1 MKGLFS
7 GKNTIKPGSKKRKKK
22 NALPA
27 PLLSEDIL
35 GPGGHDDDLSL
46 GRGHADLHAAVAI
59 LGQLSISRVVQV
71 G

>member
-7 GKNTIKPGSKKRKKK
+7 GKNTIKPGSKKEKL

>member
-7 GKNTIKPGSKKRKKK
+7 GINTIKPGSKKEKL